1 MELSRFWM
9 GLLLIGV
16 LLCGLW
22 FPATAQVYEQEMPA
36 DWQEKDVLRITA
48 FAVGEGDALLL
59 QCGGESMMVD
69 GGPKPFRD
77 PM

>member
-36 DWQEKDVLRITA
+36 DWQDKDVLRITD
-48 FAVGEGDALLL
+48 FAVG
-59 QCGGESMMVD
+59 
-69 GGPKPFRD
+69 
-77 PM
+77 